1 MHVMQMNDV
10 IRRKRRELGLTQ
22 EQVAEYLGVSAPA
35 VNKWE
40 SGATYPDISLVPA
53 LARLLKSDPNT
64 LMCFRESLTRE
75 EMAKEMNEVA
85 RISQEEGVEV
95 AVDRVRDLAEEY
107 PSCGEL
113 LYQLATMLRGL
124 VILRTA
130 GDEQRQ
136 ECQEYA
142 VRLYER
148 AVKCDD
154 PVFADRARYALAS
167 LCIQEEDYE
176 KAGEYLQ
183 RLPEYSSLDKRQLQ
197 ISMYMKQEKNE
208 EAARLIEQK
217 LNGSII
223 EVYLLLDNLA
233 TVAAREGDRE
243 RAREIAGYGRKVME
257 AWQWDYSGL
266 TLEFTVAVEERD
278 GDRCVELLREMLD
291 SLSRPR
297 DMEKSFLFA
306 HIATK
311 ELDPN
316 LGGQIKDALM
326 TAIEKN
332 EQYAF
337 LRERED
343 FQELFRSLRKR

>member
-1 MHVMQMNDV
+1 MQMKDV
-10 IRRKRRELGLTQ
+10 IRRKRREFNLTQ
-22 EQVAEYLGVSAPA
+22 EQMAEYLGVSAPA

-53 LARLLKSDPNT
+53 LARLLKTDPNT

-85 RISQEEGVEV
+85 LISQEDGIEA
-95 AVDRVRDLAEEY
+95 AVTRVRDLAEEY

-113 LYQLATMLRGL
+113 LCQLATMLRGL

-130 GDEQRQ
+130 GDELRQ

-142 VRLYER
+142 VRLYE
-148 AVKCDD
+148 
-154 PVFADRARYALAS
+154 
-167 LCIQEEDYE
+167 

-183 RLPEYSSLDKRQLQ
+183 CLPEYSSLDKRQLQ

-217 LNGSII
+217 LNGSVV
-223 EVYLLLDNLA
+223 EVYLLLNNLA
-233 TVAAREGDRE
+233 TVAVREGDRE

-266 TLEFTVAVEERD
+266 SLEFTVAVEERD

-297 DMEKSFLFA
+297 DMGKSFLFA

-311 ELDPN
+311 ELDPDF
-316 LGGQIKDALM
+316 GGQIKDALM

-332 EQYAF
+332 EEYAF

-343 FQELFRSLRKR
+343 FQELFRGLRKR

>member
-1 MHVMQMNDV
+1 MQMKDV
-10 IRRKRRELGLTQ
+10 IRRKRREFNLTQ
-22 EQVAEYLGVSAPA
+22 EQMAEYLGVSAPA

-53 LARLLKSDPNT
+53 LARLLKTDPNT

-85 RISQEEGVEV
+85 LISQEDGIEA
-95 AVDRVRDLAEEY
+95 AVTRVRDLAEEY

-113 LYQLATMLRGL
+113 LCQLATMLRGL

-130 GDEQRQ
+130 GDELRQ

-148 AVKCDD
+148 AAKCDA
-154 PVFADRARYALAS
+154 PVSADRATYALAS

-176 KAGEYLQ
+176 RAEEYLQ

-217 LNGSII
+217 LNGSVV
-223 EVYLLLDNLA
+223 EVYLLLNNLA
-233 TVAAREGDRE
+233 AVAVREGDRE

-266 TLEFTVAVEERD
+266 SLEFTVAVEERD

-297 DMEKSFLFA
+297 DMGKSFLFA

-311 ELDPN
+311 ELDPDF
-316 LGGQIKDALM
+316 GGQIKDALM

-332 EQYAF
+332 EEYAF

-343 FQELFRSLRKR
+343 FQELFRGLRKR

>member
-1 MHVMQMNDV
+1 MQMKDV
-10 IRRKRRELGLTQ
+10 IRRKRREFNLTQ
-22 EQVAEYLGVSAPA
+22 EQMAEYLGVSAPA

-53 LARLLKSDPNT
+53 LARLLKTDPNT

-85 RISQEEGVEV
+85 LISQEDGIEA
-95 AVDRVRDLAEEY
+95 AVTRVRDLAEEY

-113 LYQLATMLRGL
+113 LCQLATMLRGL

-130 GDEQRQ
+130 GDELRQ

-148 AVKCDD
+148 A
-154 PVFADRARYALAS
+154 
-167 LCIQEEDYE
+167 E
-176 KAGEYLQ
+176 EYLQ

-217 LNGSII
+217 LNGSVV
-223 EVYLLLDNLA
+223 EVYLLLNNLA
-233 TVAAREGDRE
+233 TVAVREGDRE

-266 TLEFTVAVEERD
+266 SLEFTVAVEERD
-278 GDRCVELLREMLD
+278 GDRCVELLRELLD

-297 DMEKSFLFA
+297 DMGKSFLFA

-311 ELDPN
+311 ELDPDF
-316 LGGQIKDALM
+316 GGQIKDALM

-332 EQYAF
+332 EEYAF

-343 FQELFRSLRKR
+343 FQELFRGLRKR

>member
-40 SGATYPDISLVPA
+40 NGATYPDISLVPA

-85 RISQEEGVEV
+85 RISQEEGVEA
-95 AVDRVRDLAEEY
+95 AVTRVRDLAEEY

-148 AVKCDD
+148 
-154 PVFADRARYALAS
+154 
-167 LCIQEEDYE
+167 
-176 KAGEYLQ
+176 AGEYLQ

-311 ELDPN
+311 ELDPD